1 MSIRPDDFRY
11 ISSIVKDEIGIVL
24 EGGKEY
30 LVESRLM
37 PIAQSEGY
45 GSLEALVGAAKSGTN
60 KALKQKLLEAMTT
73 NETLFFRDGKPF
85 DALRCDILPALI
97 DARRQMRSL
106 TIWCAACSS
115 GQEPYSICMLI
126 REHFPELS
134 SWNIKIK
141 ATDISSEPLAKARE
155 GIYTQFEVN
164 RGLAAPLLMKYFTRV
179 GMKWQVKEDL
189 RSMVEFSTLNLLD
202 SWAVIPRCD
211 IVLMRNVLIYFD
223 EQTKRIIFGKV
234 FEKVVPDGY
243 YFVGGSETI
252 GSLDSRFIREVYQGA
267 QVYRVAR
274 A

>member
-1 MSIRPDDFRY
+1 MSIRPDDFHY

-30 LVESRLM
+30 LVESRLA

-45 GSLEALVGAAKSGTN
+45 SSLEALVVAAKLASN
-60 KALKQKLLEAMTT
+60 KALKQRVLEAMTT

-85 DALRCDILPALI
+85 EALKTDILPAII
-97 DARRQMRSL
+97 DARRPTRSL

-126 REHFPELS
+126 RENFPELS
-134 SWNIKIK
+134 SWNIKIR
-141 ATDISSEPLAKARE
+141 ATDISSEPLAKARD
-155 GIYTQFEVN
+155 GMYTQFEVN
-164 RGLAAPLLMKYFTRV
+164 RGLPVPLLMKYFTRV
-179 GMKWQVKEDL
+179 GMKWQVNQEL
-189 RSMVEFSTLNLLD
+189 RSMVDFSTLNLLD
-202 SWAVIPRCD
+202 PWVVLPRCD
-211 IVLMRNVLIYFD
+211 IILMRNVLIYFD
-223 EQTKRIIFGKV
+223 EATKRVI
-234 FEKVVPDGY
+234 FEKVLDKVAPDGY

-252 GSLDSRFIREVYQGA
+252 GALESRFLREVYQGA

>member
-24 EGGKEY
+24 DGGKEY
-30 LVESRLM
+30 LVENRLM

-60 KALKQKLLEAMTT
+60 KALRQKLVEAMTT
-73 NETLFFRDGKPF
+73 GETLFFRDGKPF
-85 DALRCDILPALI
+85 DALRCDVLPALI
-97 DARRQMRSL
+97 DARRQSRCL

-115 GQEPYSICMLI
+115 GQEPYSLCMLI
-126 REHFPELS
+126 RENFPELS
-134 SWNIKIK
+134 NWNIKIK

-155 GIYTQFEVN
+155 GLYTQFEVN
-164 RGLAAPLLMKYFTRV
+164 RGLPAPLLMKYFSRV

-189 RSMVEFSTLNLLD
+189 RSMVEFSTLNLLE
-202 SWAVIPRCD
+202 SWTVMPRCD
-211 IVLMRNVLIYFD
+211 LILMRNVLIYFD
-223 EQTKRIIFGKV
+223 EQTKKSIFAKV